1 VVARVGDEDTVKRYH
16 RTGGRIELLAENPY
30 FATILVDPER
40 DVFALEGIGVG
51 LIRAGQGL

>member
-1 VVARVGDEDTVKRYH
+1 VLFRSD
-16 RTGGRIELLAENPY
+16 